1 MDGTPQLLTD
11 VKFKQLKRGGYD
23 PDQVDNFLE
32 RVSSAV
38 SQLQDKLRQATDRAE
53 SADAHIAAAR
63 RLQADAEA
71 AADRAR
77 AALAQG
83 GGSKAGTGGADDG
96 DQVKKV
102 LVLAQRVADQAVEEA
117 NSTATGTVADAR
129 AKAVNLLAEAEQE
142 RDRMLTTARAKAD
155 AIAEGRVQELQEQV
169 TELESAR
176 VDLQNDVDVLHG
188 HLDGERAR
196 LHKRLAAI
204 AAILDD
210 PDGLAVSDA
219 PRLRNPMIPD
229 LGPHADADAVADADA
244 DAVPVPVAGAV
255 AGADADMGR
264 RDGDGEVGDGQEGVD
279 DPAESG
285 VDDTVDTLTVAVPAG
300 PYSVDPADPV
310 AVISIGSEADLPGD
324 DLEGDAT
331 IDLTTERLF
340 GDDDGI
346 DDGGP
351 ATELFVPSA
360 TATAPEPQAQAGDSP
375 LGEPDA
381 AADAAMRAFFE
392 QDLDE
397 VPESAKPRFSR
408 RR

>member
-77 AALAQG
+77 VALAQG

-229 LGPHADADAVADADA
+229 LGPHADAVA

>member
-77 AALAQG
+77 VALAQG

-142 RDRMLTTARAKAD
+142 RDRMLITARAKAD

-229 LGPHADADAVADADA
+229 LGPHADADAVA

>member
-77 AALAQG
+77 VALAQG

-229 LGPHADADAVADADA
+229 LGPHADADAVA

>member
-229 LGPHADADAVADADA
+229 LGPHADADAVADA
-244 DAVPVPVAGAV
+244 VPVPVAGAV